1 MVNRQF
7 HSVSDYL
14 FDRFALRYV
23 EFIKKS
29 QNQPLVGEAGFEP
42 ARPKPHAPKACASTI
57 PPLPRLLNGTFR
69 RLLDGSHALAL
80 TLTSKH
86 DACFASI
93 TTTAGGRRFRCSEL
107 LSCWVAIRGAGWIAL
122 WSRTVAWTAT
132 RRLSSPFRQPLA
144 DLSGRGRCG
153 WGRWGRTPGW
163 VASRDVCG
171 DGGFPFSNL
180 SCKKVLR
187 PLPTRCC

>member
-57 PPLPRLLNGTFR
+57 PPLPRSLNSTFG
-69 RLLDGSHALAL
+69 RLLVDVRHLPGVERFEDGGGALGSQGYADAVVPSGVDPRRAAL
-80 TLTSKH
+80 LVVDEYLD
-86 DACFASI
+86 DARVDED
-93 TTTAGGRRFRCSEL
+93 AGVAAAHRRPARS
-107 LSCWVAIRGAGWIAL
+107 A
-122 WSRTVAWTAT
+122 
-132 RRLSSPFRQPLA
+132 PFRHSPAL
-144 DLSGRGRCG
+144 
-153 WGRWGRTPGW
+153 
-163 VASRDVCG
+163 
-171 DGGFPFSNL
+171 
-180 SCKKVLR
+180 
-187 PLPTRCC
+187 